1 VAKDDDDEII
11 LPKKGKARPVSGGGS
26 SGRPTPQMRR
36 IMRVTRVLG
45 ILLGGLVSLVGVM
58 ALVGLVTD
66 NFLAR
71 ILVGLIVVIGL
82 PAFLADRLLKRT
94 NMGGGL
100 AMVADVFAIILLGV
114 ALILVAADAIT
125 KGLLAREG
133 DRYARSGSTGMA
145 RVVYFLA
152 GVSPVFPSEKPG
164 AAPGASG
171 SASGS
176 ASASAS
182 ASGGSK

>member
-1 VAKDDDDEII
+1 MAKDDDDEII
-11 LPKKGKARPVSGGGS
+11 LPKKGKARLSGGGS
-26 SGRPTPQMRR
+26 SGRPTPQMRT
-36 IMRVTRVLG
+36 IMRVTRVIG

-66 NFLAR
+66 SFLVR
-71 ILVGLIVVIGL
+71 ILVGLVVVVGL
-82 PAFLADRLLKRT
+82 PAFLSDRLLKRT

-114 ALILVAADAIT
+114 ALVLVAADAIT
-125 KGLLAREG
+125 KGLLSREG

-164 AAPGASG
+164 AAPGGSA

-176 ASASAS
+176 ASAPAS
-182 ASGGSK
+182 ASGATK